1 MRLSVLLSV
10 ALLSLTVTALAQSP
24 PGINYQGVAR
34 NIDGKPLV
42 SKDIT
47 IRISILKGAENGEVE
62 YSEIHSLKTNAFGL
76 FTLVIGDG
84 AALKGDFRFVSWA
97 LGNKWLRVDMDA
109 DGGSSFQVVGSQE
122 FMSVPYAFYAQYAGN
137 GGNGTTLTAGPG
149 IQIKDNVVSNTG
161 DADAS
166 ATNELNTGFALVGT
180 KLKLTDAGG
189 TKEVDI
195 APVTQSIAAVL
206 TYGTDAGGQQIDNL
220 GNPVNPNQAATK
232 QYVDTKVAGIDAS
245 NTNEIQD
252 LALNANKLTITNNPT
267 ATPIDLAPYLDNTD
281 NQNLS
286 ATSTGTNRTISITNG
301 TSATIDVA
309 DNDNNSSNEIQDLS
323 LLGNTLALSG
333 DATTVNLAPYLDN
346 TDSQNLS
353 ATAAGTNRTIA
364 ITNGTSATIDVA
376 DNDNNPNN
384 EIQDL
389 SLAGNTLSL
398 TGDASPVNLAP
409 YLDNTDNQN
418 LSATAS
424 GTNRTIAITNG
435 TPVTIDVADN
445 DNSTTNEL
453 QNLTYTSATKT
464 LTISSGNNVT
474 IPETQ
479 TLSQVLSLG
488 ADAGAQKISNLGT
501 PTANSD
507 ATTKKY
513 TDDADAVLASKIAT
527 NYAFKANF
535 NYTNSSGLVVNDQ
548 AMPFTT
554 KPFDDFNVVSG
565 STFTA
570 TEAGTY
576 LFVVDGSYT
585 ALAAGGQISM
595 LFNGTKYPVAIVQPW
610 GSLIAR
616 FNATMMF
623 RLLPGQTVS
632 LVGDNILTGA
642 IFTGSFSGHKL

>member
-1 MRLSVLLSV
+1 MRFSLLLSV
-10 ALLSLTVTALAQSP
+10 ALSLFTLAGLAQSP

-42 SKDIT
+42 SKEIT
-47 IRISILKGAENGEVE
+47 IRISILKGADNGEVE
-62 YSEIHSLKTNAFGL
+62 YQEIHSLKTNAFGL
-76 FTLVIGDG
+76 FTLVIGEG
-84 AALKGDFRFVSWA
+84 STLKGDFRFISWA
-97 LGNKWLRVDMDA
+97 IGNKWLRVDMDA
-109 DGGSSFQVVGSQE
+109 DGGNSFQMVGSQQ

-137 GGNGTTLTAGPG
+137 GGNATTLTPGAG
-149 IQIKDNVVSNTG
+149 IDIKDNVISNTG

-166 ATNELNTGFALVGT
+166 PTNELNTSFTLTGT
-180 KLKLTDAGG
+180 KLRLTDAGG

-195 APVTQSIAAVL
+195 ASASQSISSIL
-206 TYGTDAGGQQIDNL
+206 TYGTDAGGLQIDNL
-220 GNPVNPNQAATK
+220 GTPVNPNQAATK
-232 QYVDTKVAGIDAS
+232 QYVDTKLAGLDAS

-252 LALNANKLTITNNPT
+252 LTLSANKLSITNNPT
-267 ATPIDLAPYLDNTD
+267 ATQIDLTPYLDNTD
-281 NQNLS
+281 KQNLS
-286 ATSTGTNRTISITNG
+286 STAAGTNRTISITNG
-301 TSATIDVA
+301 TST
-309 DNDNNSSNEIQDLS
+309 
-323 LLGNTLALSG
+323 
-333 DATTVNLAPYLDN
+333 
-346 TDSQNLS
+346 
-353 ATAAGTNRTIA
+353 
-364 ITNGTSATIDVA
+364 TIDVA
-376 DNDNNPNN
+376 DNDNNPSN

-398 TGDASPVNLAP
+398 SGDATPVNLAP

-418 LSATAS
+418 LSATAA
-424 GTNRTIAITNG
+424 GTNRTISITNG
-435 TPVTIDVADN
+435 ASATIDVADN

-453 QNLTYTSATKT
+453 QTLTYTSATKT
-464 LTISSGNNVT
+464 LAISSGNNVT

-488 ADAGAQKISNLGT
+488 ADAGTQKITNLGT
-501 PTANSD
+501 PTASND

-548 AMPFTT
+548 AMLFST
-554 KPFDDFNVVSG
+554 KTFDDFNVVGG
-565 STFTA
+565 SSFTA

-576 LFVVDGSYT
+576 LFIVDGSYT
-585 ALAAGGQISM
+585 ALIAGGQLSM

-610 GSLIAR
+610 GVPIAR

-632 LVGDNILTGA
+632 LVGDNILNGA
-642 IFTGSFSGHKL
+642 VLTGSFSGHKL